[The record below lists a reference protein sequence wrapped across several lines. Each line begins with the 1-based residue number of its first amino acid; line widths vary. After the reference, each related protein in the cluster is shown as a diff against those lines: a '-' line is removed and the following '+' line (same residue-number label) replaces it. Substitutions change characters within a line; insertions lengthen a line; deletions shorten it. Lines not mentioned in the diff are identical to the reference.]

1 MSLKE
6 KLAVAGRSWGL
17 LAAALVLGGLAFVG
31 SSYYLESRERALS
44 EELFSQLEEKR
55 SVVVATMEL
64 APGAVISPQNMAVAN
79 VPVSHLSA
87 SAIGPEL
94 FDNYAE
100 KVLLAPM
107 SPGEPL
113 LHHFVAG
120 DFAER
125 FSDLLE
131 PGERAVTLPID
142 EIKSND
148 GLLQLGDRVDL
159 LLVAGGTDKASETEL
174 VPMVE
179 NVRVLATGRTTLA
192 TRSAD
197 LPSGDA
203 EADLA
208 MGYSTVTVGVTADQA
223 TQLLLAKDVGDLVV
237 LLRNR
242 SDTAALQATALSAER
257 MLGGAR
263 EDAYDYFSGSQSES
277 GSLVR
282 STRLVARPRDSE
294 RYPTSDPGPAS
305 EVNLEAP
312 AETGAGAPE
321 QRSGESAGDGR

>member
-6 KLAVAGRSWGL
+6 KLAAVGRSWGL
-17 LAAALVLGGLAFVG
+17 LAAALVMGVLAFVG

-44 EELFSQLEEKR
+44 DELFSQLEER
-55 SVVVATMEL
+55 RPVVVATMEL

-87 SAIGPEL
+87 SAISPE
-94 FDNYAE
+94 FFEHYAE
-100 KVLLAPM
+100 RVLTAPM

-120 DFAER
+120 EFAER

-131 PGERAVTLPID
+131 AGERAVTLPID
-142 EIKSND
+142 QVKSND
-148 GLLQLGDRVDL
+148 GLLRLGDRVDL
-159 LLVAGGTDKASETEL
+159 LLVAGGTGKSSETEL

-179 NVRVLATGRTTLA
+179 NVRVLATGRATLA

-203 EADLA
+203 EDELG
-208 MGYSTVTVGVTADQA
+208 MGYSTVTVGVSADQA
-223 TQLLLAKDVGDLVV
+223 TQLLLAKDVGDIVV

-242 SDTAALQATALSAER
+242 GDTAALEATALSAER

-263 EDAYDYFSGSQSES
+263 SDAYDYFSGTQSDG
-277 GSLVR
+277 GSLTR
-282 STRLVARPRDSE
+282 STRLVSRPRENRSSPAAEPGISSTDDDSSAQ
-294 RYPTSDPGPAS
+294 RPD
-305 EVNLEAP
+305 
-312 AETGAGAPE
+312 PE
-321 QRSGESAGDGR
+321 QTGVEPHGGGR